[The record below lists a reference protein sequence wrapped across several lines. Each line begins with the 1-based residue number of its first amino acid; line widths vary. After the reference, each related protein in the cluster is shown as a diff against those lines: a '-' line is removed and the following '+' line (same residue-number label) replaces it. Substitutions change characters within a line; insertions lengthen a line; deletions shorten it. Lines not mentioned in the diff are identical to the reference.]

1 MHRPPR
7 SPAVSSGTAEPL
19 PGDWH
24 LGQEG
29 FDRSEVPRRQHTAPR
44 PPPDEVG
51 GRGGGEGRNA
61 DVCRQISCRNKTPR
75 RRRRR
80 RWSPPDVRPTLARH
94 ISAPPGKQAKQLPS
108 WVNRQP
114 DGSCPP
120 RGFACHHSHGAHIK
134 DRQSKAPIR
143 QQNGREP
150 VAAITARL

>member
-1 MHRPPR
+1 MRRPPR

-19 PGDWH
+19 PSDWR

-29 FDRSEVPRRQHTAPR
+29 FDRSEVPRTQHKAPR
-44 PPPDEVG
+44 PPPDE
-51 GRGGGEGRNA
+51 GGERRNA
-61 DVCRQISCRNKTPR
+61 DVCRQISCQNKTLR
-75 RRRRR
+75 QRHRR

-120 RGFACHHSHGAHIK
+120 GGFPCHHLHGAHIE
-134 DRQSKAPIR
+134 DRQTKAPIR